1 MPHQHETKTSIAVIL
16 GSSFQTN
23 TFCEWDLEETLFET
37 PFGMAVLHR
46 VLGLGRD
53 AWVLFRH
60 GAPHRLLPNQIN
72 YRANAYALKMVQC
85 NALLVTSSV
94 GVLTASLPL
103 YNLLILND
111 LIYPENRLPN
121 GETCTMYPNPSTD
134 HGHLVLNEGLFS
146 TALKAQ
152 LRASFALL
160 QAPIPDEVVFA
171 YAGGPRT
178 KTPAEN
184 RYWAKMGAEV
194 NSMTLAPEVVL
205 ANELEIPCA
214 GLVVG
219 HKYSIP
225 GMRSPEN
232 DSIQDTLDTARE
244 RLEQVIRLFLIEAQP
259 VAFGNHLFHF

>member
-1 MPHQHETKTSIAVIL
+1 MKTSIAVIL
-16 GSSFQTN
+16 GSSFQTT
-23 TFCEWDLEETLFET
+23 TFREWDLEEVLFET
-37 PFGMAVLHR
+37 PFGAAVLHR
-46 VLGLGRD
+46 VLGIGRD
-53 AWVLFRH
+53 AWALFRH
-60 GAPHRLLPNQIN
+60 GAPHRLLPHQIN
-72 YRANAYALKMVQC
+72 YRANAYALKMVHC
-85 NALLVTSSV
+85 KALLVTSSV
-94 GVLTASLPL
+94 GVLTARLPL

-121 GETCTMYPNPSTD
+121 GETCTMYPNPTAD

-146 TALKAQ
+146 AALKAQ
-152 LRASFALL
+152 LHALFSPL
-160 QAPIPDEVVFA
+160 QTAIPDEVVFA

-219 HKYSIP
+219 HKYSVP
-225 GMRSPEN
+225 EMRNPEKG
-232 DSIQDTLDTARE
+232 SIQDTLVAARE
-244 RLEQVIRLFLIEAQP
+244 RLEQAVRLFLQEAQP
-259 VAFGNHLFHF
+259 VAFRNHLFRF